1 MTISKRLSQVYISFL
16 IVAGLGCIH
25 GLLNLIYDKQ
35 EWVSL
40 VFLILSLVIF
50 IIALTYSTMEFMIT
64 KEPTD
69 LWKVG
74 FLGLFGLIGLI
85 PGVGY
90 GFFGFFGLFGFFGT
104 RQYF

>member
-1 MTISKRLSQVYISFL
+1 MTITKRLSQVYISFL
-16 IVAGLGCIH
+16 TAASLLCIH
-25 GLLNLIYDKQ
+25 ALLNLIYDRQ
-35 EWVSL
+35 EWISL
-40 VFLILSLVIF
+40 VFLLLS
-50 IIALTYSTMEFMIT
+50 IIVSVVALIYSTMEFIIT
-64 KEPTD
+64 KEPSD

-90 GFFGFFGLFGFFGT
+90 GFFGLFGLFAFFGT

>member
-16 IVAGLGCIH
+16 IVASLAFIH
-25 GLLNLIYDKQ
+25 GLLSFIYSKQ

-40 VFLILSLVIF
+40 VFLLLALIVF
-50 IIALTYSTMEFMIT
+50 MIAITYSTMEFIIT
-64 KEPTD
+64 KEPSD

-90 GFFGFFGLFGFFGT
+90 GFFGLFGFFGFFGT

>member
-1 MTISKRLSQVYISFL
+1 MTISKRVKQVYISFL
-16 IVAGLGCIH
+16 IVAVLAVLH
-25 GLLNLIYDKQ
+25 GLLNLVYDKQ
-35 EWVSL
+35 EWISL
-40 VFLILSLVIF
+40 LFLLLSLIVF
-50 IIALTYSTMEFMIT
+50 IIAITYSTMEFAIT
-64 KEPTD
+64 KEPSD

-90 GFFGFFGLFGFFGT
+90 GFFGLFGLFGFFGS

>member
-1 MTISKRLSQVYISFL
+1 MTISKRLSQIYISFL
-16 IVAGLGCIH
+16 VTAGLACVH
-25 GLLNLIYDKQ
+25 GLLNIIYDKQ

-40 VFLILSLVIF
+40 IFLMLAVAIF
-50 IIALTYSTMEFMIT
+50 IVVITYSTMEFIIT
-64 KEPTD
+64 KEPSD

-85 PGVGY
+85 PGLGY
-90 GFFGFFGLFGFFGT
+90 GFFGLFGFFGFFGT